1 MLSIIISS
9 YQPKF
14 YDELEKNIAVTC
26 GINYEIIKID
36 NPGLMGICEAYNK
49 GAMMA
54 KYDVLLFIHE
64 DIKFITTD
72 WGSKLIVHHELER
85 AGVIGVAGGKYIPS
99 APSGWYTDNENALI
113 NIVQGKKGESKKTI
127 QTFSGVQKAFALD
140 GVFLSIKKQ
149 IFTEYKFDEH
159 LERYH
164 GYDTEITLRIAKKY
178 LNYVVSDILIEHYSA
193 GNPDLEWNKANIY
206 IRKKLGSN
214 FHNAFNDDLE
224 LTLFVNYLHQY
235 FRQNRINLNSILRTL
250 QFFPTKASFRTK
262 RIILKKYYN
271 FIKFRN
277 SYNCE

>member
-1 MLSIIISS
+1 MISIIISS
-9 YQPKF
+9 YKPHYF
-14 YDELEKNIAVTC
+14 SAVEKNIAETC
-26 GINYEIIKID
+26 GVPYEIIKID
-36 NPGLMGICEAYNK
+36 NPGLIGICEAYNK

-159 LERYH
+159 LTGYH
-164 GYDTEITLRIAKKY
+164 GYDTEITLRIAKNY
-178 LNYVVSDILIEHYSA
+178 INYVISDILIDHFSA
-193 GNPDLEWNKANIY
+193 GNPDQKWFEANIY
-206 IRKKLGSN
+206 IRKKLGSDFKHLIDKN
-214 FHNAFNDDLE
+214 LEFNLYRQF
-224 LTLFVNYLHQY
+224 LKQY
-235 FRQNRINLNSILRTL
+235 FEYYSKTYRNLFKTIRFFPSLKIEKRKYLKLLLLIYSILH
-250 QFFPTKASFRTK
+250 
-262 RIILKKYYN
+262 
-271 FIKFRN
+271 
-277 SYNCE
+277 E

>member
-1 MLSIIISS
+1 MISIIISS
-9 YQPKF
+9 YNAEHFSNLK
-14 YDELEKNIAVTC
+14 KNIADTC
-26 GINYEIIKID
+26 GVPYEIIKIS
-36 NPGLMGICEAYNK
+36 NPGIMGTSEAYNK
-49 GAMMA
+49 GAVNA
-54 KYDVLLFIHE
+54 KYDILLFIHE
-64 DIKFITTD
+64 DIKFITTN
-72 WGSKLIVHHELER
+72 WGTFLTNHHLLEG
-85 AGVIGVAGGKYIPS
+85 AGAIGLAGGKYVPS
-99 APSGWYTDNENALI
+99 SPSGWYTDNENALI

-214 FHNAFNDDLE
+214 FHKAFNDDLE

>member
-1 MLSIIISS
+1 MISIIISS
-9 YQPKF
+9 YKPDYF
-14 YDELEKNIAVTC
+14 SAVEKNIAETC
-26 GINYEIIKID
+26 GIPHEIIKID
-36 NPGLMGICEAYNK
+36 NPGLIGICEAYNK

-159 LERYH
+159 LTGYH
-164 GYDTEITLRIAKKY
+164 GYDTEITLRIAKNY
-178 LNYVVSDILIEHYSA
+178 INYVISDILIDHFSA
-193 GNPDLEWNKANIY
+193 GNPDQKWFEANIY
-206 IRKKLGSN
+206 IRKKLGSDFKHLIDKN
-214 FHNAFNDDLE
+214 LEFNLYRQF
-224 LTLFVNYLHQY
+224 LKQY
-235 FRQNRINLNSILRTL
+235 FEYYSKTYRNLFKTIRFFPSLKIEKRKYLKLLLLIYSILH
-250 QFFPTKASFRTK
+250 
-262 RIILKKYYN
+262 
-271 FIKFRN
+271 
-277 SYNCE
+277 E

>member
-1 MLSIIISS
+1 MISIIISS
-9 YQPKF
+9 YKPDYF
-14 YDELEKNIAVTC
+14 SAVEKNIAETC
-26 GINYEIIKID
+26 GIPHEIIKID
-36 NPGLMGICEAYNK
+36 NPGLIGICEAYNK